1 MADWGH
7 ECAYLQGPDV
17 GFMHHDGD
25 DDEVPLIV
33 SACSALGNRAAVCMC
48 MAAGDSCGPKIC
60 TKGGDVSCF

>member
-1 MADWGH
+1 M
-7 ECAYLQGPDV
+7 